1 MTTFAP
7 VRLALVAA
15 AIGIVW
21 GLALPAVQRIAVI
34 QRHVAAM
41 EDREVNPAAMVYTE
55 LDRLPIRP
63 KWVEDRVILWPYF
76 WP

>member
-1 MTTFAP
+1 MSGIG
-7 VRLALVAA
+7 LVWC
-15 AIGIVW
+15 GF
-21 GLALPAVQRIAVI
+21 LPAVQRIAVI
-34 QRHVAAM
+34 ERHVAAM

-55 LDRLPIRP
+55 LDRLPVRP